1 MKKYT
6 FRVNGY
12 LETIS
17 ETSYFLAKEK
27 IRLAHKNEI
36 MSMELVSIT
45 KQTGKTVYFYF
56 TRLTCARLVDGQKE
70 QFNYPSN
77 SLPV

>member
-45 KQTGKTVYFYF
+45 K
-56 TRLTCARLVDGQKE
+56 
-70 QFNYPSN
+70 
-77 SLPV
+77 